1 MIRALK
7 NALLVF
13 LLLGVVC
20 GGLYPAL
27 VTVIAQRF
35 FPEQANGS
43 LVYKD
48 GVAVGSALIAQDWT
62 RPWYFHGRPTANL
75 GGANNAMMSG
85 GTNDGPTSSWL
96 VGNVR
101 NRVEAAKRDNPGQKE
116 PLPQDLATASG
127 SGLDPHITPEAALW
141 QVPRVARAR
150 AVSEEELRKLVRAV
164 TEKPFLHYLGQ
175 KRVNVLRLN
184 MELDRRFPV
193 PAEDKSQVSG
203 KPRKGKSRR

>member
-1 MIRALK
+1 MLRALK

-20 GGLYPAL
+20 GGVYPML
-27 VTVIAQRF
+27 VTLVGQKL
-35 FPEQANGS
+35 FPEQSRGS
-43 LVYKD
+43 VVYKD

-85 GTNDGPTSSWL
+85 GTNDGPTSTWL

-101 NRVEAAKRDNPGQKE
+101 GRVKAVKEENPGQTG
-116 PLPQDLATASG
+116 PIPQDLVTASG
-127 SGLDPHITPEAALW
+127 SGLDPHISPEAAAW
-141 QVPRVARAR
+141 QVPRVAKAR
-150 AVSEEELRKLVRAV
+150 GIPEEDLRKTVRSV
-164 TEKPFLHYLGQ
+164 TEKPVLHYLGQ

-184 MELDRRFPV
+184 MELDRRYPMAASPKP
-193 PAEDKSQVSG
+193 PAGTE
-203 KPRKGKSRR
+203 RKGGNRK